1 MKKYIFLLIVIMIV
15 AIGTSVN
22 AESFFAEIS
31 GDKVIMRN
39 TRDDGVV
46 ELKSV
51 DIYNLEDYRYFGIR
65 AMAESCGA
73 DVSWDDTTKTVL
85 VLYNDLVISL
95 KNNSSDIFING
106 TIYNFGYPVII
117 IDGKSYAP
125 LELYTAFTGEL
136 QLSDINNKM
145 SDSQADETDDG
156 IFIEHGENSER
167 IIIKGAADG
176 LVHDFVLK
184 NPDRIV
190 LDISGISLSG
200 SFKDGKTYDEIRHFK
215 GSDGVTRIVFDL
227 NSNYKYNL
235 NYEGNDIVV
244 TISDSGYFAGLQEL
258 VEFRNNSVI
267 IHTSAYDGYKIF
279 RGTDPYTINA
289 IIPGILSEYP
299 FALDI
304 DGEYVKGVSVSS
316 NEEKTI
322 FSIELK
328 KQCSF
333 ELEKLKESFII
344 GIYEPVVNGLTYH
357 NSTDKQYLSL
367 DSIISLNSIESI
379 NNKGTET
386 VIKVKDPKGLL
397 TAGQVYINDDSVKSI
412 FVSRNEN
419 NAVIRVTTKI
429 QKFISS
435 DLING
440 LISLAEF
447 DKDYSEFLVIISAG
461 HGGSD
466 PDAIVNGVY
475 EAHLNLEIAEKLQK
489 ELETSG
495 VGVYM
500 LRTDDSFVSLED
512 RTYTANKMKAD
523 LFVSI
528 HCNTLDDPEFD
539 GLMTLVHSGYLNYK
553 NLNGKTAGT
562 IIHQEVI
569 QSTGAKDRGV
579 RDRDK
584 IIVLKDTAMPA
595 VEIECGFLTNEAEF
609 GKLLENSYQWSIARG
624 TAEGVLKV
632 LDLMD

>member
-1 MKKYIFLLIVIMIV
+1 MKKYIFLLIVIMIM

-73 DVSWDDTTKTVL
+73 EVNWDDATKTVL

-106 TIYNFGYPVII
+106 IKYNFGYPVII

-125 LELYTAFTGEL
+125 LDLYKAFTGEL
-136 QLSDINNKM
+136 QLSDKKNSIP
-145 SDSQADETDDG
+145 DSQTDGTDNG
-156 IFIEHGENSER
+156 IYIEHGENSER
-167 IIIKGAADG
+167 ITIKGAVNG
-176 LVHDFVLK
+176 LIHDFVLK

-190 LDISGISLSG
+190 LDISGISLAG
-200 SFKDGKTYDEIRHFK
+200 SFRDGETYDEIRHFK

-227 NSNYKYNL
+227 NGNYKYYL

-258 VEFRNNSVI
+258 VEFRNNSII

-279 RGTDPYTINA
+279 RGTDPYSINA
-289 IIPGILSEYP
+289 VIPGLLTDYP
-299 FALDI
+299 FTLDI
-304 DGEYVKGVSVSS
+304 EGEYVKGVSVSS
-316 NEEKTI
+316 NEEETM

-357 NSTDKQYLSL
+357 NSNDKQYVSL
-367 DSIISLNSIESI
+367 DSITSLVNIESI
-379 NNKGTET
+379 NNKGTEA
-386 VIKVKDPKGLL
+386 VIKVNDPNGFL

-412 FVSRNEN
+412 FVSRNGN
-419 NAVIRVTTKI
+419 NAVIRITTKI
-429 QKFISS
+429 QKFISGEM
-435 DLING
+435 ING
-440 LISLAEF
+440 AASLALL
-447 DKDYSEFLVIISAG
+447 DKDYSGFLVVISAG
-461 HGGSD
+461 HGGRD
-466 PDAIVNGVY
+466 PGAIVNGVY
-475 EAHLNLEIAEKLQK
+475 EAHLNLKIAEKLQK
-489 ELETSG
+489 ELEASG
-495 VGVYM
+495 VNVYM
-500 LRTDDSFVSLED
+500 LRTDDSFVSLDD

-523 LFVSI
+523 LFISI
-528 HCNTLDDPEFD
+528 HCNTLDDKEFD

-553 NLNGKTAGT
+553 NPNGKTAGT

-569 QSTGAKDRGV
+569 ESTGATDRGV
-579 RDRDK
+579 RDRNK

-609 GKLLENSYQWSIARG
+609 GKLLEDSYQLSIARG